1 MSVKVT
7 YNCYINLCEDYMYGK
22 NFLDLP
28 EEIQDA
34 VDEYFD
40 GAEIEALGDGN
51 PDDMWVNHYEG
62 LDAEDVLTYQTR
74 MLTDENYQELLENGE
89 LDEYIEQHLEEINE
103 RLSDRCSLLGY
114 VDNQWHVFV

>member
-40 GAEIEALGDGN
+40 GAEILKGISLT
-51 PDDMWVNHYEG
+51 VKK
-62 LDAEDVLTYQTR
+62 DV
-74 MLTDENYQELLENGE
+74 D
-89 LDEYIEQHLEEINE
+89 
-103 RLSDRCSLLGY
+103 
-114 VDNQWHVFV
+114 

>member
-22 NFLDLP
+22 KFLDLP

-34 VDEYFD
+34 VDEYFN
-40 GAEIEALGDGN
+40 GAEIEAFGNGN

-74 MLTDENYQELLENGE
+74 MLTDENYQELLESGE

-114 VDNQWHVFV
+114 VDKRWHVFL

>member
-40 GAEIEALGDGN
+40 GAEIEAFGDGI

-74 MLTDENYQELLENGE
+74 MLTDEKY
-89 LDEYIEQHLEEINE
+89 HLEEINE

>member
-7 YNCYINLCEDYMYGK
+7 YNFYIDLCEDYMYGK

-40 GAEIEALGDGN
+40 GAEIEAFGDGN
-51 PDDMWVNHYEG
+51 PDDMWVNHYECF
-62 LDAEDVLTYQTR
+62 DTEEVLTYQTR

-103 RLSDRCSLLGY
+103 RLGDKCSLLGY
-114 VDNQWHVFV
+114 VDKQWHVFL